1 MELLRIEIRVLVHC
15 LADRVQ
21 DDHEKDKA
29 IEVRV
34 HHDFQ
39 TDLYK
44 DVLVVRL
51 GFVNYVFLWCEQLL
65 QERVLLLEHF
75 TSVLA

>member
-1 MELLRIEIRVLVHC
+1 LLRLKIRVLVHC
-15 LADRVQ
+15 LENRVQ
-21 DDHEKDKA
+21 DDHEKDEP

-39 TDLYK
+39 TDLDQ

-65 QERVLLLEHF
+65 QERVLLL
-75 TSVLA
+75 

>member
-1 MELLRIEIRVLVHC
+1 MELLKIQIRVLVHC
-15 LADRVQ
+15 LTDRVQ
-21 DDHEKDKA
+21 NDHEKDKA

-44 DVLVVRL
+44 DVLVVGL
-51 GFVNYVFLWCEQLL
+51 GFVNYVFFWCEQLL
-65 QERVLLLEHF
+65 KERVLLLEHF